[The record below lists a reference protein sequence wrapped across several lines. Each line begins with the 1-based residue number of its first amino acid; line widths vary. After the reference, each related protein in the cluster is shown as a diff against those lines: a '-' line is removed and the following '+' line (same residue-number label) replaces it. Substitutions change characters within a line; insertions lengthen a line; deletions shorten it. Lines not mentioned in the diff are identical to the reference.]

1 MWLIGRAEAE
11 VVQDE
16 QRGVPLLCQ
25 VRQQFQSAS
34 HPEDAL
40 LAVLCE
46 WEIDQQCQPQ
56 AQQAPAAAATTADRD
71 GGFACPCFGK
81 SLKKI
86 VLKKENA
93 LNV

>member
-1 MWLIGRAEAE
+1 MGLIGGAEAE

-16 QRGVPLLCQ
+16 QRRVPLLCQ
-25 VRQQFQSAS
+25 VRQQLQSAA

-56 AQQAPAAAATTADRD
+56 AQQAPAAAAAAADCDR
-71 GGFACPCFGK
+71 GFARPCFGK

-86 VLKKENA
+86 VLKKRNA
-93 LNV
+93 